1 MVGEHGH
8 PCGDGSI
15 SSRCGREVGSDEARE
30 DNGAVAG
37 ALRGA
42 QRPRDP
48 HRAQRLPSPDD
59 PHLHPHVVPVV
70 RGLEI
75 DADDVV
81 GRGQRD
87 HELGLE
93 AQRDLVLVVAGG
105 PVELDAE
112 AEVAVHGGDGR
123 GGGGGRRGGGGL
135 RGRGRGRGGV
145 LIGLVGEVAVVE
157 GEVEDLGAALPAQA
171 P

>member
-1 MVGEHGH
+1 M
-8 PCGDGSI
+8 
-15 SSRCGREVGSDEARE
+15 
-30 DNGAVAG
+30 
-37 ALRGA
+37 
-42 QRPRDP
+42 
-48 HRAQRLPSPDD
+48 
-59 PHLHPHVVPVV
+59 
-70 RGLEI
+70 
-75 DADDVV
+75 